1 MRFWNHTCS
10 LFPSR
15 TSHKIKTHTTFYG
28 VQIAS
33 IPTND
38 NHFLHTSHFSA
49 KPHASTM
56 HQQYALLTTS
66 YRRAL
71 PSAIAVSV
79 KTTSENNAILALTR
93 IGSVTDETL
102 STLLCDERF
111 MSLLCHI
118 LNDNRHPPL
127 LTISASPAAS
137 VQDLTQSS
145 MDKDKNKNR
154 DDNVTI
160 VDTSLLPPVVH
171 TTAVRTVTPIPILN
185 KRKAIKRKA
194 KDKDDHDDDDDIH
207 LQDAG
212 VQQMKDSKRTTK
224 KKRFAK

>member
-1 MRFWNHTCS
+1 
-10 LFPSR
+10 
-15 TSHKIKTHTTFYG
+15 
-28 VQIAS
+28 
-33 IPTND
+33 
-38 NHFLHTSHFSA
+38 
-49 KPHASTM
+49 M

-71 PSAIAVSV
+71 PSAVAVSV

-93 IGSVTDETL
+93 IGSATDETL

-118 LNDNRHPPL
+118 LNDIDNRHPPL

-145 MDKDKNKNR
+145 MD
-154 DDNVTI
+154 DNVTI
-160 VDTSLLPPVVH
+160 VDMSLLPPIVH
-171 TTAVRTVTPIPILN
+171 TPAVRIVTPIPILN

-194 KDKDDHDDDDDIH
+194 KEKDYHDDNIH

-212 VQQMKDSKRTTK
+212 VQQMKDK
-224 KKRFAK
+224 KDDEEEEVCKMKE